1 MPKKFGT
8 NTKSQ
13 EARERKEALKEQLKS
28 KTAKEKEDSKWVEND
43 EHVIRKLQRK
53 EEREAKR
60 LETIKKKQEI
70 KRLHDE
76 EMNSLEGAKTKD
88 QNSNPNKLTQ
98 AQIAAARARLEAERA
113 TLMRKKEKEVEK
125 TEHLA
130 QNPNISPPD
139 EVSARTVEDAIK
151 VLSINDDLLDKH
163 PEKRLK
169 SAYLAYVEKMMP
181 TLKEENPGMRHSQLN
196 DKIYKMFQNAP
207 ENPRNQAHAKY
218 NEK

>member
-13 EARERKEALKEQLKS
+13 EARERKEAQKEQLKS
-28 KTAKEKEDSKWVEND
+28 KVAKEEEDSKWVEND
-43 EHVIRKLQRK
+43 EHVVRKLQRK

-88 QNSNPNKLTQ
+88 QNPNPNKLTQ

-113 TLMRKKEKEVEK
+113 SLMRKKEKEVEK

-130 QNPNISPPD
+130 ENPNILPPD
-139 EVSARTVEDAIK
+139 EISARTVEDAIK

-163 PEKRLK
+163 PEKRFK

-181 TLKEENPGMRHSQLN
+181 ILKEENPGMRHSQLN

-207 ENPRNQAHAKY
+207 ENPRNQTHSKY